1 MTILLI
7 KWNRI
12 KRRES
17 KEWSKFNSISNKNKS
32 KMEKGYIF
40 KIRIS
45 LKIINHRMKATRLKK
60 MRRNQSWRKYKWW
73 MK

>member
-1 MTILLI
+1 MTILLT

-17 KEWSKFNSISNKNKS
+17 KECSKFNSISNRNKS

-45 LKIINHRMKATRLKK
+45 LKIINHRMKATRMRK
-60 MRRNQSWRKYKWW
+60 MRRNLSWRKYKWW